1 MTLILGEA
9 CSCKAP
15 KVLGSAALAFGMCPT
30 SSKALG
36 TWKMVEAGSPIV
48 C

>member
-1 MTLILGEA
+1 MKLILGEA

-15 KVLGSAALAFGMCPT
+15 KVLGSDALAFGMLPT

-36 TWKMVEAGSPIV
+36 TWKMVGEGSPTMF
-48 C
+48 

>member
-1 MTLILGEA
+1 MKLILGEA

-15 KVLGSAALAFGMCPT
+15 KVLGSDALAFGMFPT
-30 SSKALG
+30 SCKSLG
-36 TWKMVEAGSPIV
+36 TWKMAGAGSPTV

>member
-9 CSCKAP
+9 CFCKAP
-15 KVLGSAALAFGMCPT
+15 KFLGSAALAFGMFPT

-36 TWKMVEAGSPIV
+36 TWKMAGAGSTTV

>member
-1 MTLILGEA
+1 MKLILGEA

-15 KVLGSAALAFGMCPT
+15 KVLGSVAISFGMLPT
-30 SSKALG
+30 SSKGLG
-36 TWKMVEAGSPIV
+36 TCKMAGESSPTV